1 MTCDARLFQPSELS
15 AKFRSG
21 LIIFRPLSFL
31 ISARFFLTTVFIKNS
46 RRAGLSF
53 CSETSVR
60 LSSDA
65 GSHCFSC
72 NTCKYEAKVRPINL
86 NVKQSLIVELLR
98 RGRDDISNEDGLHS
112 QQLSLIITPKQRHAI
127 LRLSSNV
134 SKRPCPRK
142 HPRAHRAASRLDPT
156 SIVHAIVQL

>member
-65 GSHCFSC
+65 GSHMLL
-72 NTCKYEAKVRPINL
+72 TAINPGQTQA
-86 NVKQSLIVELLR
+86 NQSDRKAIFD
-98 RGRDDISNEDGLHS
+98 RG
-112 QQLSLIITPKQRHAI
+112 ITPQA
-127 LRLSSNV
+127 
-134 SKRPCPRK
+134 
-142 HPRAHRAASRLDPT
+142 
-156 SIVHAIVQL
+156 